1 MKTLRLSEDAHGGP
15 GGHDPDAGVVRDCKV
30 LGLVSRNGRRYS
42 RRAVASA
49 ARLYEGC
56 PVYFDHDEGAEGRS
70 RPFIDK
76 FGTLRNVRVG
86 PDGGLR
92 GDLHYNPRHLYAD
105 TFRGWLETD
114 PGGIGFSHNA
124 TGRVRE
130 DHDGTFVV
138 EEIVE
143 VESVDLVSRP
153 ATTEGLF
160 EEVDGSKCEE
170 LTEMDEETP
179 LDMPAETPA
188 EAGAGGYE
196 DHLAEMVK
204 AIVTDASLD
213 PKTKKK
219 KILAALKML
228 DAKGGGEEVEDVEE
242 AEEEAPEKEKES
254 EEEDRYEK
262 AEESLR
268 KSKDPNVALLL
279 ESLDSYRVR
288 EKMRDLQAKAHRMCS
303 DARLPVEAVTP
314 TFVRQ
319 LCEARDDE
327 ARAELI
333 RDRQSVQR
341 LGRPPVSRSGGGK
354 PPALTVDELLAGF

>member
-15 GGHDPDAGVVRDCKV
+15 GGHDPAAGVVRDCKV

-114 PGGIGFSHNA
+114 PNGVGFSHNA

-160 EEVDGSKCEE
+160 EAHD
-170 LTEMDEETP
+170 TETCKVEEETP

-204 AIVTDASLD
+204 AIVTDPALD
-213 PKTKKK
+213 PKVKKK

-242 AEEEAPEKEKES
+242 AEEEAPEEKKEES
-254 EEEDRYEK
+254 EEDKYEK

-268 KSKDPNVALLL
+268 KSKDPDVALLL

-288 EKMRDLQAKAHRMCS
+288 ERLRELQAKAHRMCS